1 MLRFTTNN
9 GRFRAYNKLSNMGVC
24 AILARRPQ
32 AADRG
37 RSGQNSRG
45 MKTVKL
51 RPCILASGGGTDC
64 TCTGRERRRQK
75 WLVSG
80 AATAN
85 PHSST
90 YLRRTCMRWFFSR
103 LPWKSDTSTCA
114 GRGSRARQQSP
125 TRVTDAPCG
134 RTPAITR
141 PRVAA
146 RGYAPIYRPGIR
158 RLAPCPTHRRAAF

>member
-1 MLRFTTNN
+1 MSVSSVERVWIAQNDL
-9 GRFRAYNKLSNMGVC
+9 GRNRILSSSLKSKHIRNIFISWSDHASIYNQQWSIQSNNKLSNMGVC

-85 PHSST
+85 PHNST
-90 YLRRTCMRWFFSR
+90 YLRRKIRPIHCEITGVHSFQSR
-103 LPWKSDTSTCA
+103 GATESRHELNDTK
-114 GRGSRARQQSP
+114 
-125 TRVTDAPCG
+125 
-134 RTPAITR
+134 RT
-141 PRVAA
+141 V
-146 RGYAPIYRPGIR
+146 
-158 RLAPCPTHRRAAF
+158 